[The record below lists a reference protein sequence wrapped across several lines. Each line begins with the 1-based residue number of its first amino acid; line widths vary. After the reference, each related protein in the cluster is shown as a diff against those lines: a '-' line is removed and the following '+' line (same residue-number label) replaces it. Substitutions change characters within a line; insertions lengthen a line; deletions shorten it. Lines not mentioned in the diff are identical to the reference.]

1 MFAQIFDKL
10 ISDSESVRTMFDQL
24 FEFSIRHVQIINA
37 VTGRDDSSDISVE
50 QLRSEKPTEP
60 ISYCPGFSIYTWDVE
75 KVLKHIHK
83 VFTEHKYPIYTFP
96 LYLET
101 HVEEIIKV
109 GISEKPSNIC
119 LAALKF
125 ISVNPYHVAL
135 RTLDVDT
142 EVFRESISK
151 CEHLEEI
158 LDVMIS
164 FNTKLM
170 GAGESFKDKFIHA
183 LQQIIKLQNTWEY
196 IKICNIS
203 NKLEGDKSISEDRL
217 FDIYGGDYLQ
227 IPKSSKIIDVDIDM
241 SNITQTN
248 DKKINSF
255 IYQNFNRFCNLLESY
270 GKTVYKVLNNSNEKD
285 FTKEIGMYNS
295 KLDYYNLNNK
305 SLMKMF
311 AHVSSIK
318 DKHIVYGLKD
328 VVDVIIYNYVPELRK
343 LKFNKYFDESLAI
356 SMITSGSNSM
366 LLGVALYI
374 PSVKINDQRTIQEE
388 QPIKN
393 KVITGGNTETDG
405 VNSEILSLVSKFN
418 EHSLS
423 FVNSFLTNYKK
434 IIEKLE
440 GINWNT
446 LKVKADTKYKN
457 SFVLLRKL
465 LIKKPETLGK
475 LIDIDENENFNY
487 DYTKAC
493 NEFVS
498 FVRNN
503 QLSIYS
509 NITDEVE
516 RISEL
521 LSDIHKKA
529 ISFRNDTFNIKK
541 NKIDFDYLSMCTI
554 KLQRELNLKVKGE
567 FDKEKF
573 EEKINKIIKYT
584 LSSISSL
591 EYPYDISKNKEKLEE
606 YLSKI
611 KDRESTIK
619 EYFEN
624 LKHDCKYSYQQ
635 LSPRVKNLVIIFC
648 NMYNSLVSEYEKS
661 YLWLNN
667 EFDKFITKDRI
678 KQMDKITL
686 TSEQIKSIVS
696 AAEQIDKYKPLNN
709 IAEQFDNYV
718 SSMMGA
724 NVTDFYKCYQ
734 FIRNAYEEIGVL
746 NYIEI
751 IYKTLNIV
759 DTSSKEWYI
768 FKSNLLN
775 FLTINSI
782 WFDIYKLDGDKY
794 VLGSKSMIT
803 DENSVM
809 KNARFRELPENSN
822 NYEFFNII
830 NNIFSNK
837 FIDNNNNYDDTT
849 NQFKFPLTPDN
860 IKTIK
865 QNIITDKFNKTNCC
879 DFIRFLFEVIE
890 NMCING
896 KDSKFKFGY
905 AINDKSIFKPFNKE
919 LDTRIFKA
927 LYVPIFQKINKYII
941 LNKSEDDTIF
951 DDKIMLTMLGGAKQY
966 GSSLYDYSE
975 PHKVEEVKFI
985 EEYLPVYVSCYTI
998 INYYVSYL
1006 NDLMKN
1012 SKLLSIDTLFKCSIL
1027 SSIIDKTPEEFK
1039 VKKINVMN
1047 VDNYLKFI
1055 NDICSKNKKKD
1066 TDLTKFAIESISSEF
1081 NSLLTLSKSLKPNEL
1096 KSVDLYSE
1104 FDNLTNITDDIKNI
1118 IQKMREL
1125 YINNGF
1131 NYSVEYKNII
1141 QRLKDEMRVT
1151 SDKKA
1156 FFINC
1161 IEKLDGKHT
1170 NDSFNTK
1177 KVFMDLYYVPIEI
1190 IANFWV
1196 KKISEISTIKGANG
1210 VQDILYKLYLL
1221 YGNKYHSLKE
1231 LYTCVFDEFY
1241 KDLDESIHHV
1251 INYAN
1256 FNDKAIEK
1264 TQAVHN
1270 KIKNL
1275 ATEIKT
1281 EIDQK
1286 FGNTEYKINDKMIPY
1301 IPFIGNT
1308 IVKKYNKNIY
1318 MIDKNIGA
1326 IGHSISFDSGL
1337 SLERI
1342 TITDMIVNFISS
1354 ITQENTIPLKM
1365 VELLKNSELN
1375 NNTFK
1380 LFPMSDKPLFW
1391 KNVFTDK
1398 GNVFQY
1404 DIVGAFSSVII
1415 HKSLYNNDL
1424 GTDINS
1430 QVYCNKL
1437 LSIINFSIQTLET
1450 ILNSL
1455 IPGREYYNGYVHNI
1469 DKEID
1474 DGGNS
1479 RYIQINSDTD
1489 GIIVP
1494 KINARKEISILINI
1508 LKELY
1513 SYYAPRAKE
1522 CEFLGGNVLTP
1533 NHYIV
1538 ELIQLIDKDSDSFKL
1553 HFMNNV
1559 EKYQWVIPTIKKID
1573 YDVRYND
1580 PFEKYFKNIN
1590 NMDKLIEKKDHMHIM
1605 KILAKLI
1612 LYKFLDIDN
1621 LFVIDREQQ
1630 INSAL
1635 SGGDIKFTSE
1645 LSDNY
1650 EFEDTDINANV
1661 DGDNKNTISIS
1672 KDVFNPIQYVL
1683 NDKVVM
1689 DKLNIKSDKDELL
1702 FGDNEYITSKVSQII
1717 ESDDTYGVKRINIK
1731 CNKVVDLAT
1740 LANKCMIVKFNN
1752 GIKRTYYHDNSDR
1765 HNTIYEILFDYNID
1779 SEKIEEV
1786 AKENSKVNGEYKYNY
1801 KNIKDLYEY
1810 IKSNGNTLNE
1820 DYEEF
1825 INNLVKNKEI
1835 TIDNY
1840 KFGLKKITDNSKTD
1854 YEYLYNVFDINDPIF
1869 DKTMMDKLAQD
1880 KLILEAINK
1889 RKLWL
1894 VAICVLMLYSYYGV
1908 WKTDL
1913 VDNLI
1918 VLSNKIIKLYNDK
1931 YINSKPYMFINELIK
1946 NKFIHYSYKNNNID
1960 ILTYDLIE
1968 LDTYYIPEISRMITS
1983 NIENKLLMN
1992 RIDKVILNDEDADI
2006 VTMYINLI
2014 DIVLGFKN
2022 KIKDYINI
2030 SLVTIGPFA
2039 PLPILTSIDDHK
2051 YTKSIT
2057 ISKPNDYIYFNSTK
2071 ADYDGKAS
2079 DINKYVYDNLI
2090 DLLTNAGN
2098 KSNEIY
2104 IRYVSIKMLYKIYII
2119 FYCIMLNNIVEEETY
2134 NDVIKSTKLIFKTF
2148 NNVISKYK
2156 YMMKYRTDS
2165 INDESIQDLIR
2176 NTKIKDKIDFIDSIY
2191 NIFKNNI
2198 NKIEFNTKL
2207 INKHNNIIIDI
2218 DLNDMYH
2225 TNNNNYFNITHL
2237 VTPQER
2243 NNFNR
2248 QIQDI
2253 NKHYKEIKNNEKIT
2267 NNEKI
2272 NIKFNGF
2279 GLMINN
2285 NDDNDDINDVSY
2297 DQFNELIFDLL
2308 NNNNVCDVYITLY
2321 EIIKAKTIAELEPIK
2336 YFNDPMKPALNP
2348 VGKESKNIIEIYK
2361 TIKIYMER
2369 TVKNSN
2375 DELFRRLKENCKL
2388 IFDAINTVLNITLN
2402 YMISNIS
2409 KILINSR
2416 ELCGFFSCS
2425 IKDGVIPLDNIYNAN
2440 YNIALDNIYTYLNS
2454 LELNNISKSI
2464 NNINKSIFTLMKD
2477 SQIEMAK
2484 KKMNILLSSPK
2495 HIKSLKNI
2503 INRKVINKINNM
2515 YTNVNLSLINIDEN
2529 IRGSLNNKITDIN
2542 ARNKNFKDYYSSK
2555 WYLRGLS
2562 NNNIVIKTM
2571 IEILLECMDLNIY
2584 HTTYQL
2590 HPFNNNIPL
2599 IPFGTLTMNN
2609 KPTQNE
2615 RDTLIYRLGDTYCD
2629 NNTYYAKNSIMNYK
2643 KFKEN
2648 IAMPIKSSYLKVL
2661 LIIDN
2666 FIQLMIK
2673 QIKDAIIATTIDKAI
2688 EEYIER
2694 IENVVKDLYNIA
2706 KTDKNTDNIITRD
2719 VMEIIGD
2726 VMIDTLNDY
2735 DTDGKDL
2742 DDIKDYVNLYI
2753 RNDIVDIC
2761 KQKVEFYLYENT
2773 NSCKTLLLS
2782 IYLMM
2787 TYENTNNNEQ
2797 IRIIDNMK
2805 PTNDNTDIFDKL
2817 LNYYKLDNISDE
2829 SVGEIVEKNIYNT
2842 DKLNQIANILLIENM
2857 SGGDLVLEDP
2867 NTILEKF
2874 ANEKH
2879 TIFDKYIFRYHSNIK
2894 NVILG
2899 HFANV
2904 LASYSNYLSG
2914 LTYYQILYSSEVFDT
2929 FVKSIRETFKNNNVK
2944 VQNSEISCIYHVI
2957 NSLLSDE
2964 LTERVKLPMISSVN
2978 TIGNENNNSNFIQ
2991 DNIIYPFINKRK
3003 FFDMKSKDETLLSKL
3018 TEYDSKCLI
3027 DKMVDIEF
3035 YNMAVNCILIYIIK
3049 YVYKNK
3055 LEDDTINYIDSEVS
3069 L

>member
-24 FEFSIRHVQIINA
+24 FEFSIRHVKVMNA
-37 VTGRDDSSDISVE
+37 ITGRDDSSDISIE

-60 ISYCPGFSIYTWDVE
+60 ISYCPDFSIYTWNVE
-75 KVLKHIHK
+75 KVLKHIHD

-96 LYLET
+96 IYLET

-109 GISEKPSNIC
+109 GISNKPSNIC
-119 LAALKF
+119 LAALKY
-125 ISVNPYHVAL
+125 ISANPYHVAL
-135 RTLDVDT
+135 RTLNVDS
-142 EVFRESISK
+142 EVFRESIDK

-158 LDVMIS
+158 LDVMVS

-170 GAGESFKDKFIHA
+170 GTSETFKDKFIHS

-196 IKICNIS
+196 IKICNIN

-217 FDIYGGDYLQ
+217 FDIYGGDYSQ
-227 IPKSSKIIDVDIDM
+227 IPKSTKIVETDIDM
-241 SNITQTN
+241 TTITQTD
-248 DKKINSF
+248 DKLVNSF
-255 IYQNFNRFCNLLESY
+255 IYQNFNRFCDLLESY

-285 FTKEIGMYNS
+285 FTKEISSYNS
-295 KLDYYNLNNK
+295 KLDYYNLNSK
-305 SLMKMF
+305 SLKTMF
-311 AHVSSIK
+311 THISSIK

-328 VVDVIIYNYVPELRK
+328 VIDVIIYNYVPELRK

-356 SMITSGSNSM
+356 SMITSGNNSM
-366 LLGVALYI
+366 LLGVALYV
-374 PSVKINDQRTIQEE
+374 PSVKIRE
-388 QPIKN
+388 QTKESPIKN
-393 KVITGGNTETDG
+393 KVIMGGNTETDG
-405 VNSEILSLVSKFN
+405 VNSDLLSATNKFN
-418 EHSLS
+418 EYGLS
-423 FVNSFLTNYKK
+423 FINSFISNYKK
-434 IIEKLE
+434 IINKLGE
-440 GINWNT
+440 INWNT
-446 LKVKADTKYKN
+446 LKVKADIKYKN

-465 LIKKPETLGK
+465 LIKKPETLSK
-475 LIDIDENENFNY
+475 LIDIDENDNFNY
-487 DYTKAC
+487 EYTKAC

-498 FVRNN
+498 FIKNN
-503 QLSIYS
+503 QLSVYT
-509 NITDEVE
+509 NIINEVE
-516 RISEL
+516 ALSEL

-529 ISFRNDTFNIKK
+529 INFRNDTFNIKK
-541 NKIDFDYLSMCTI
+541 NKIDFDYLSMYTI
-554 KLQRELNLKVKGE
+554 KLQRELNLKIKTE
-567 FDKEKF
+567 FDKEKV
-573 EEKINKIIKYT
+573 EEKIDKIVKYT
-584 LSSISSL
+584 LSSLSSL
-591 EYPYDISKNKEKLEE
+591 EYPYDVSKNKEKLEE

-619 EYFEN
+619 EYFET
-624 LKHDCKYSYQQ
+624 LRHDCKYSYQQ
-635 LSPRVKNLVIIFC
+635 LSPRVKNLVITFC
-648 NMYNSLVSEYEKS
+648 NIYNSLVNEYEKS

-678 KQMDKITL
+678 KQLDKITL
-686 TSEQIKSIVS
+686 TTEQIKSIVS
-696 AAEQIDKYKPLNN
+696 AAEQIDKYKPINN

-751 IYKTLNIV
+751 IYKTLDIV
-759 DTSSKEWYI
+759 DTSSKEWYT

-782 WFDIYKLDGDKY
+782 WFDIYKLDKDKDKY
-794 VLGSKSMIT
+794 VLANKELSVEEFGSNDYKFT
-803 DENSVM
+803 ELT
-809 KNARFRELPENSN
+809 RFPN
-822 NYEFFNII
+822 NFEFFNIV

-837 FIDNNNNYDDTT
+837 FYNNASPVIRDPIGEFTIP
-849 NQFKFPLTPDN
+849 FKLENMTD
-860 IKTIK
+860 IK
-865 QNIITDKFNKTNCC
+865 NIIKNNMGAANCFCC
-879 DFIRFLFEVIE
+879 DVIRFLFEVIE
-890 NMCING
+890 NLSING

-975 PHKVEEVKFI
+975 PHKVEEVRFI
-985 EEYLPVYVSCYTI
+985 EDYLPVYVSCYTI

-1027 SSIIDKTPEEFK
+1027 NSIIDKTPEGFK
-1039 VKKINVMN
+1039 IKEINVMN
-1047 VDNYLKFI
+1047 VDKYLKFI

-1066 TDLTKFAIESISSEF
+1066 ADLTKFAIESISSEF
-1081 NSLLTLSKSLKPNEL
+1081 NSMLTLSKSLKSNEL

-1196 KKISEISTIKGANG
+1196 KKIREISTIKGANG

-1264 TQAVHN
+1264 TQTVHN

-1286 FGNTEYKINDKMIPY
+1286 FGDTEYKINDKMIPY

-1326 IGHSISFDSGL
+1326 ISHSISFDSGL

-1342 TITDMIVNFISS
+1342 TITDMIINFISS

-1391 KNVFTDK
+1391 KNTFTDK

-1424 GTDINS
+1424 NTDINS

-1573 YDVRYND
+1573 YDVKYND

-1590 NMDKLIEKKDHMHIM
+1590 NMDKLIEKKDHIHIM

-1645 LSDNY
+1645 LGDNY
-1650 EFEDTDINANV
+1650 KFEDYEFV
-1661 DGDNKNTISIS
+1661 KSLERKNKNTISIS
-1672 KDVFNPIQYVL
+1672 KDVFNPLQYIL
-1683 NDKVVM
+1683 NDEVVM

-1731 CNKVVDLAT
+1731 CNKVVNIAT
-1740 LANKCMIVKFNN
+1740 LLNKCMTVKFNN
-1752 GIKRTYYHDNSDR
+1752 GIKRTYYHDNSAGD
-1765 HNTIYEILFDYNID
+1765 NIIYEILFDYNID

-1786 AKENSKVNGEYKYNY
+1786 TKGNANVYGEYKYNY

-1820 DYEEF
+1820 DYKEF
-1825 INNLVKNKEI
+1825 MDNLVKNKEI

-1840 KFGLKKITDNSKTD
+1840 KFGLKKITDNSKAD

-1908 WKTDL
+1908 WKTDF

-1968 LDTYYIPEISRMITS
+1968 LDTYYIPEISRMVTS
-1983 NIENKLLMN
+1983 INENKLLMN
-1992 RIDKVILNDEDADI
+1992 RIDKVILDNKDDAI
-2006 VTMYINLI
+2006 TMYINLI
-2014 DIVLGFKN
+2014 DIVLGLEN
-2022 KIKDYINI
+2022 KIFDRIKYHVLLLDDKKYTKIIEINDPKDYIKFESNKPAYDK
-2030 SLVTIGPFA
+2030 SL
-2039 PLPILTSIDDHK
+2039 
-2051 YTKSIT
+2051 
-2057 ISKPNDYIYFNSTK
+2057 
-2071 ADYDGKAS
+2071 S
-2079 DINKYVYDNLI
+2079 DIYKYIYDNLVDI
-2090 DLLTNAGN
+2090 ITGENN
-2098 KSNEIY
+2098 MSKEIY
-2104 IRYVSIKMLYKIYII
+2104 IKYVHIKMLYKIYVM
-2119 FYCIMLNNIVEEETY
+2119 FYCIMLNYISKEDTYVKFINI
-2134 NDVIKSTKLIFKTF
+2134 SKLIFKSF
-2148 NNVISKYK
+2148 NNIIYKYK
-2156 YMMKYRTDS
+2156 CMMKYRTDS
-2165 INDESIQDLIR
+2165 INDKEIQDDIR
-2176 NTKIKDKIDFIDSIY
+2176 NVEIKNKIDFIDSIY
-2191 NIFKNNI
+2191 KIFNSNNNI
-2198 NKIEFNTKL
+2198 KFDTKIIDE
-2207 INKHNNIIIDI
+2207 HNNIVIDI
-2218 DLNDMYH
+2218 NLNDIYN
-2225 TNNNNYFNITHL
+2225 TTDNNYLNTTYL
-2237 VTPQER
+2237 DTPEKISE
-2243 NNFNR
+2243 FDR
-2248 QIQDI
+2248 QIKNIGEHFDFI
-2253 NKHYKEIKNNEKIT
+2253 KDNNKIK

-2272 NIKFNGF
+2272 NIKFNNF
-2279 GLMINN
+2279 GLMRDDDLDDTDINNKSYSHIIELISYIINN
-2285 NDDNDDINDVSY
+2285 NNISNVYVNLYRIINANNAV
-2297 DQFNELIFDLL
+2297 DL
-2308 NNNNVCDVYITLY
+2308 N
-2321 EIIKAKTIAELEPIK
+2321 TIN
-2336 YFNDPMKPALNP
+2336 YFKFAVAPLCSET
-2348 VGKESKNIIEIYK
+2348 GNI
-2361 TIKIYMER
+2361 IKIYRMIDAYITDICDGR
-2369 TVKNSN
+2369 DADNK
-2375 DELFRRLKENCKL
+2375 LFTSLKENCKL

-2416 ELCGFFSCS
+2416 ELYGFFNCA
-2425 IKDGVIPLDNIYNAN
+2425 IKDVIFPLDNTYNAN
-2440 YNIALDNIYTYLNS
+2440 YNIALDNIYTYFNS
-2454 LELNNISKSI
+2454 LELNNIGKSI

-2477 SQIEMAK
+2477 SQIETAK

-2529 IRGSLNNKITDIN
+2529 IRGSLNNKITNIN
-2542 ARNKNFKDYYSSK
+2542 ARNKSFKDYYSSK
-2555 WYLRGLS
+2555 WYLKGLS

-2599 IPFGTLTMNN
+2599 IPFGTLKMNN
-2609 KPTQNE
+2609 KVTQNE
-2615 RDTLIYRLGDTYCD
+2615 RDTLIYTLGDTYCD
-2629 NNTYYAKNSIMNYK
+2629 NNTYYAKNKTMDYK

-2648 IAMPIKSSYLKVL
+2648 MSMPIKSSFKTTLVNIRDYIKKV
-2661 LIIDN
+2661 ID
-2666 FIQLMIK
+2666 IL
-2673 QIKDAIIATTIDKAI
+2673 DKTF
-2688 EEYIER
+2688 
-2694 IENVVKDLYNIA
+2694 D
-2706 KTDKNTDNIITRD
+2706 
-2719 VMEIIGD
+2719 IGD
-2726 VMIDTLNDY
+2726 VHSAEEAIKEYIDILEAIKSKYYKIAKDNKNTETIVERDIIEIVADIMINALNKFDIA
-2735 DTDGKDL
+2735 GKNEVNVVN
-2742 DDIKDYVNLYI
+2742 YVENKI
-2753 RNDIVDIC
+2753 SNDILADCLI
-2761 KQKVEFYLYENT
+2761 KAKSYLYENV

-2787 TYENTNNNEQ
+2787 TYENINNNKQ

-2805 PTNDNTDIFDKL
+2805 PTNDKTDIFDKL
-2817 LNYYKLDNISDE
+2817 LIYYKLDKISDE
-2829 SVGEIVEKNIYNT
+2829 SAGEIVEKNIYNT
-2842 DKLNQIANILLIENM
+2842 DKLSQIANILLIENM

-2964 LTERVKLPMISSVN
+2964 LTDKVKLPMISSVN
-2978 TIGNENNNSNFIQ
+2978 TVGNETNNSNFIQ

-3035 YNMAVNCILIYIIK
+3035 YNMAVNCILIYIVK
-3049 YVYKNK
+3049 YIYNNR
-3055 LEDDTINYIDSEVS
+3055 LSDDTINYIDSEIS

>member
-24 FEFSIRHVQIINA
+24 FEYSIRHVKVMNA
-37 VTGRDDSSDISVE
+37 LTGRDDSSDISIE

-60 ISYCPGFSIYTWDVE
+60 ISYCPDFSIYTWDVE
-75 KVLKHIHK
+75 KVLNHIHK
-83 VFTEHKYPIYTFP
+83 VFSEHKYPIYTFP
-96 LYLET
+96 IYLET

-109 GISEKPSNIC
+109 GISDKPSNIC
-119 LAALKF
+119 LAALKY
-125 ISVNPYHVAL
+125 ISANPYHVAL
-135 RTLDVDT
+135 RTLNVDS
-142 EVFRESISK
+142 EVFRESIEK
-151 CEHLEEI
+151 CEYLEEF
-158 LDVMIS
+158 LDVIIS

-170 GAGESFKDKFIHA
+170 GTNETFKDKFIHS

-196 IKICNIS
+196 IKICNIN
-203 NKLEGDKSISEDRL
+203 NKLEGDKTISEDRL
-217 FDIYGGDYLQ
+217 FDIYGGDYSQ

-241 SNITQTN
+241 TTVTQTN
-248 DKKINSF
+248 DKLVNSF
-255 IYQNFNRFCNLLESY
+255 IYQNFNRFCDLLESY

-305 SLMKMF
+305 SLIKMF
-311 AHVSSIK
+311 THISSIK
-318 DKHIVYGLKD
+318 DKHIIYGLKD
-328 VVDVIIYNYVPELRK
+328 VIDVIIYNYVPELRK

-366 LLGVALYI
+366 LLGVALYV
-374 PSVKINDQRTIQEE
+374 PSVKIKE
-388 QPIKN
+388 QTKESSIKN

-405 VNSEILSLVSKFN
+405 VNSDLLSATNKFN
-418 EHSLS
+418 EYGLS
-423 FVNSFLTNYKK
+423 FINSFISNYKK
-434 IIEKLE
+434 IINKLGE
-440 GINWNT
+440 INWNT

-465 LIKKPETLGK
+465 LIKKPETLSK
-475 LIDIDENENFNY
+475 LIDIDENDNFNY
-487 DYTKAC
+487 EYTKAC

-498 FVRNN
+498 FIKNN
-503 QLSIYS
+503 QLSIYT
-509 NITDEVE
+509 NIINEVE
-516 RISEL
+516 ALSEL

-529 ISFRNDTFNIKK
+529 INFRNDTFNIKK
-541 NKIDFDYLSMCTI
+541 NKIDFDYLSMYTI
-554 KLQRELNLKVKGE
+554 KLQRELNLKIKTE
-567 FDKEKF
+567 FDKEKV
-573 EEKINKIIKYT
+573 EEKIDKIVKYT
-584 LSSISSL
+584 LNSLSSL
-591 EYPYDISKNKEKLEE
+591 EYPYDVSKNKEKLEE

-619 EYFEN
+619 EYFET
-624 LKHDCKYSYQQ
+624 LRHDCKYSYQQ
-635 LSPRVKNLVIIFC
+635 LSPRVKNLVITFC
-648 NMYNSLVSEYEKS
+648 NTYNSLVNEYEKS

-678 KQMDKITL
+678 KQLDKITL
-686 TSEQIKSIVS
+686 TTEQIKSIVS
-696 AAEQIDKYKPLNN
+696 AAEQIDKYKPINN

-718 SSMMGA
+718 SSMMGT

-751 IYKTLNIV
+751 IYKTLDIV
-759 DTSSKEWYI
+759 DTSSKEWYT

-782 WFDIYKLDGDKY
+782 WFDIYKLDKDKNKY
-794 VLGSKSMIT
+794 VLANKELSAEEFGSNDYKFT
-803 DENSVM
+803 ELT
-809 KNARFRELPENSN
+809 RFPN
-822 NYEFFNII
+822 NFEFFNIV

-837 FIDNNNNYDDTT
+837 FYNNTYPVINDRGRTFT
-849 NQFKFPLTPDN
+849 IPFKLENMTN
-860 IKTIK
+860 IK
-865 QNIITDKFNKTNCC
+865 NIIKNNMGVANCLCC
-879 DFIRFLFEVIE
+879 DVIRFLFEVME
-890 NMCING
+890 NLSING

-905 AINDKSIFKPFNKE
+905 VINDKSIFKPFNKE

-941 LNKSEDDTIF
+941 LNKSEDDTVF

-975 PHKVEEVKFI
+975 PHKVEDVKFI
-985 EEYLPVYVSCYTI
+985 EDYLPVYVSCYTI

-1027 SSIIDKTPEEFK
+1027 NSIIDKTPEGFK
-1039 VKKINVMN
+1039 IKEINVMN
-1047 VDNYLKFI
+1047 VDKYLKFI

-1066 TDLTKFAIESISSEF
+1066 ADLTKFAIESISSEF
-1081 NSLLTLSKSLKPNEL
+1081 NSMLTLSKSLKSNEL

-1141 QRLKDEMRVT
+1141 QRLKDEMKVT

-1196 KKISEISTIKGANG
+1196 KKIREISTIKGANG

-1286 FGNTEYKINDKMIPY
+1286 FGNAEYKINDKMIPY
-1301 IPFIGNT
+1301 IPFIGNV
-1308 IVKKYNKNIY
+1308 IVKKYNKKIY
-1318 MIDKNIGA
+1318 IIDKNIGA
-1326 IGHSISFDSGL
+1326 ISHSISFDNGL

-1455 IPGREYYNGYVHNI
+1455 ISGKEYYNGYVHNI
-1469 DKEID
+1469 DKKID
-1474 DGGNS
+1474 NGDNS

-1573 YDVRYND
+1573 YDVKYND

-1590 NMDKLIEKKDHMHIM
+1590 DMDKLIEKKDHMHIM

-1612 LYKFLDIDN
+1612 LYKFLDINN

-1645 LSDNY
+1645 LGDNY
-1650 EFEDTDINANV
+1650 EYNNWDFVADVERKNR
-1661 DGDNKNTISIS
+1661 NTISIS
-1672 KDVFNPIQYVL
+1672 KDVFNPLQYIL
-1683 NDKVVM
+1683 NDEVVM

-1731 CNKVVDLAT
+1731 CNKVVNLAR
-1740 LANKCMIVKFNN
+1740 LANKSMVVKFNN
-1752 GIKRTYYHDNSDR
+1752 GIKRTYYHDNSDN
-1765 HNTIYEILFDYNID
+1765 HNTIYEILFDYNVD

-1786 AKENSKVNGEYKYNY
+1786 AKENAKVNGVYKYNY

-1810 IKSNGNTLNE
+1810 IKSNGNVLNE
-1820 DYEEF
+1820 DYKEF

-1840 KFGLKKITDNSKTD
+1840 KFGLKKITDNRKPD

-1908 WKTDL
+1908 WKTDF

-1968 LDTYYIPEISRMITS
+1968 LDTYYIPEISRMETS
-1983 NIENKLLMN
+1983 NIENKLLIN
-1992 RIDKVILNDEDADI
+1992 RIDKVILNNQNADVI
-2006 VTMYINLI
+2006 DMYISLI
-2014 DIVLGFKN
+2014 DIVLGFN
-2022 KIKDYINI
+2022 NRIIDYIKPVLAPN
-2030 SLVTIGPFA
+2030 A
-2039 PLPILTSIDDHK
+2039 PLPPLNVIDDHK
-2051 YTKSIT
+2051 YVKLIT
-2057 ISKPNDYIYFNSTK
+2057 INNPADYIHFKTK
-2071 ADYDGKAS
+2071 QVYEGTAS
-2079 DINKYVYDNLI
+2079 DIYKYIHDNLI

-2098 KSNEIY
+2098 NSDEIY
-2104 IRYVSIKMLYKIYII
+2104 TRYVSIKMLYKIYII
-2119 FYCIMLNNIVEEETY
+2119 FYCIVLNNISQEETY
-2134 NDVIKSTKLIFKTF
+2134 DKIINSIKSIFKTF
-2148 NNVISKYK
+2148 NDVISKYK

-2165 INDESIQDLIR
+2165 INDESIQELIR
-2176 NTKIKDKIDFIDSIY
+2176 NIKLKDKIDFIDSIY
-2191 NIFKNNI
+2191 KIFKSNN
-2198 NKIEFNTKL
+2198 NKIKFNTKL
-2207 INKHNNIIIDI
+2207 INKYNNIIINI
-2218 DLNDMYH
+2218 DLNDMYY
-2225 TNNNNYFNITHL
+2225 TDNNNYFNTTHL
-2237 VTPQER
+2237 VTIDER
-2243 NNFNR
+2243 DNFNR
-2248 QIQDI
+2248 QIRNI
-2253 NKHYKEIKNNEKIT
+2253 NKHYEEIKNNKEIT

-2272 NIKFNGF
+2272 NIRFNGF
-2279 GLMINN
+2279 GLMKDNNNNN
-2285 NDDNDDINDVSY
+2285 NDINSVSY
-2297 DQFNELIFDLL
+2297 NQFNELIFDLL
-2308 NNNNVCDVYITLY
+2308 NDNNICDVYVTLY
-2321 EIIKAKTIAELEPIK
+2321 EIIKAKTIAELDNIK
-2336 YFNDPMKPALNP
+2336 YFNDPMNPVPNP
-2348 VGKESKNIIEIYK
+2348 VGNQSVNIQEIYDTIEVYIDNIIQ
-2361 TIKIYMER
+2361 
-2369 TVKNSN
+2369 KNN
-2375 DELFRRLKENCKL
+2375 EVFFGILKENCKF

-2402 YMISNIS
+2402 YMMGNIS

-2503 INRKVINKINNM
+2503 TNKKVINKINNM
-2515 YTNVNLSLINIDEN
+2515 YTNINLSLINIDEN
-2529 IRGSLNNKITDIN
+2529 IRGFLNNKITDIN
-2542 ARNKNFKDYYSSK
+2542 ARNKSFKDYYSSK
-2555 WYLRGLS
+2555 WYLKGLS

-2599 IPFGTLTMNN
+2599 IPFVTLTMNE

-2629 NNTYYAKNSIMNYK
+2629 NNTYYAKKSIMDYK

-2648 IAMPIKSSYLKVL
+2648 MSMPIKPSFRTT
-2661 LIIDN
+2661 LIN
-2666 FIQLMIK
+2666 
-2673 QIKDAIIATTIDKAI
+2673 T
-2688 EEYIER
+2688 EEYINKVIDMLNQVFKVNNVHSAKEA
-2694 IENVVKDLYNIA
+2694 IEDYIGYLKAIKTRYYNIA
-2706 KTDKNTDNIITRD
+2706 KDNKNTETIVERN
-2719 VMEIIGD
+2719 
-2726 VMIDTLNDY
+2726 MIKIVANKMINVLNKFDT
-2735 DTDGKDL
+2735 TGKDE
-2742 DDIKDYVNLYI
+2742 DDIVDYVK
-2753 RNDIVDIC
+2753 NDIVNDILDDC
-2761 KQKVEFYLYENT
+2761 FIEAKSYLYENV

-2787 TYENTNNNEQ
+2787 TYENINNNKQ
-2797 IRIIDNMK
+2797 IRIIENME
-2805 PTNDNTDIFDKL
+2805 PTRDGTDIFDKL
-2817 LNYYKLDNISDE
+2817 LNYYKLNNISDE

-2964 LTERVKLPMISSVN
+2964 LTDKVKLPMISSVN
-2978 TIGNENNNSNFIQ
+2978 TVGNETNNSNFIQ
-2991 DNIIYPFINKRK
+2991 DNIVYPFINKRK

-3018 TEYDSKCLI
+3018 IEYDSKCLI

-3035 YNMAVNCILIYIIK
+3035 YNMVVNCILIYIVK
-3049 YVYKNK
+3049 YIYNNR
-3055 LEDDTINYIDSEVS
+3055 LSDDTISYIDNEVS